1 MTIWDTIQEI
11 DFDHEDFESH
21 FSAKQKEGGE
31 GDNDKLNAAL
41 AGKVRHHPVICP
53 VIYASSTLLMSM

>member
-11 DFDHEDFESH
+11 DFDHEDFENH

-41 AGKVRHHPVICP
+41 AGKVRVRLFNSALGRDILSRA
-53 VIYASSTLLMSM
+53 VF